1 MIEHNFK
8 KKFGQNFLTD
18 KNIINKII
26 SVSNI
31 KNNSL
36 IIEIGPGSGSLTRE
50 LIKYGQVLAYEIDT
64 ELKKNSRY
72 EFSNTSNIE
81 IIYDDIF

>member
-8 KKFGQNFLTD
+8 KKFGQNFLID

-26 SVSNI
+26 NASSI
-31 KNNSL
+31 KDNSL

-50 LIKYGQVLAYEIDT
+50 LIKYGKVLAYEIDT
-64 ELKKNSRY
+64 ELFKGFLKK
-72 EFSNTSNIE
+72 I
-81 IIYDDIF
+81 

>member
-8 KKFGQNFLTD
+8 KKFGQNFLID

-31 KNNSL
+31 KENSV

-50 LIKYGQVLAYEIDT
+50 LIKYGQVLAYEIDKD
-64 ELKKNSRY
+64 LKKNLDN
-72 EFSNTSNIE
+72 EFFNKNNI
-81 IIYDDIF
+81 